1 MTFKAD
7 ANLADLVEICM
18 LPALKENL
26 DQLRL
31 EPEHFGNYRAHLKAH
46 LPILYDLLQSTE
58 DTWLNG
64 ADPAQKQLRANLVL
78 LLCELTA
85 VKDILE
91 LEIRDKFVLDNA
103 NKLLNKL
110 SQRLDSDVQAQII
123 KYYEEKLHKDCWKRQ
138 LGATHGFIRYLECQY
153 SASDASMSTNMM
165 TFTLA
170 VGLNV
175 RECYE
180 ILYKELGVRIF
191 LLMLT
196 HNDATKLQDLNI
208 HGVIYDDVF
217 RDTYNMDGHTLE
229 GKKAVWN
236 CLCLCLDH
244 FTLMDRFVWN
254 QCDDMLERLLHI
266 ITLSSGAETSIC
278 LLPFITK
285 LCYHFSINRNEIE
298 TKLADDLTQ
307 SEALTECREVCMA
320 LNSYTSYRW
329 AKSILQMLVL
339 ETEKLLQGIEICCSM
354 LLEMLRCY
362 LVCILPIPL
371 QVIRMHLHEFF
382 YKFPSSLM
390 ESLAVHS
397 FEPRITMLVRQFI
410 YTFVFQLKNG
420 SYTNLPDDLQKFLIA
435 FESLKLMN

>member
-138 LGATHGFIRYLECQY
+138 LGATHGFIRYLE
-153 SASDASMSTNMM
+153 
-165 TFTLA
+165 
-170 VGLNV
+170 
-175 RECYE
+175 
-180 ILYKELGVRIF
+180 
-191 LLMLT
+191 
-196 HNDATKLQDLNI
+196 DATKLQDLNI